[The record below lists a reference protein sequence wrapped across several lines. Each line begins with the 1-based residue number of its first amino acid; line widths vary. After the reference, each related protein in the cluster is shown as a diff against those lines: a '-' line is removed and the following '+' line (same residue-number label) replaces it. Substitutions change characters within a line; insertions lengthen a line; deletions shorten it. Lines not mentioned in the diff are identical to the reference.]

1 MFSSAL
7 GHFTKKTISA
17 VISRK
22 SRALPVMLA
31 ALLMT
36 GITACTEK
44 ELDPNDPKAS
54 FAIAKEPYDDENFE
68 IAITKLGEFKSRFPY
83 SQFATEAE
91 LLIANAQFQLG
102 RYPEAVVSYEQFAK
116 LHPKHPQADFAMFRV
131 GESYWK
137 DAPEEINRE
146 QEFTAKAIEEWHRL
160 LAAHPDSA
168 HATEARKLIL
178 AGRKRLADHAIF
190 ISEFYCRKK
199 IYHSCAFRYLR
210 VDKDFPEFPEI
221 RRKALLAAADAL
233 EIVAKNKQFDPESDS
248 NLFIRDKSADQIRA
262 EAEKARASAREIK

>member
-1 MFSSAL
+1 MFSSAMDRL
-7 GHFTKKTISA
+7 KKDTISA
-17 VISRK
+17 VITRRS
-22 SRALPVMLA
+22 A
-31 ALLMT
+31 ALSAILTALFML
-36 GITACTEK
+36 GVVACTEK

-160 LAAHPDSA
+160 LAAHPESP

-178 AGRKRLADHAIF
+178 AGRKRLADHAVF

-221 RRKALLAAADAL
+221 RRKALMAAADAL
-233 EIVAKNKQFDPESDS
+233 ELVAKEKQVDPESDS
-248 NLFIRDKSADQIRA
+248 NLFVRDKSADQIRA
-262 EAEKARASAREIK
+262 EAAKARANAREIK